1 MKKKVIIII
10 VVLIALGAGYY
21 FFIYKPKLAKKTKS
35 DSSLPPQALKPDGSY
50 EQSFEISRGS
60 EYL

>member
-21 FFIYKPKLAKKTKS
+21 FFIYKPRQKEHKI
-35 DSSLPPQALKPDGSY
+35 SLPLDPTASTKPDGSY